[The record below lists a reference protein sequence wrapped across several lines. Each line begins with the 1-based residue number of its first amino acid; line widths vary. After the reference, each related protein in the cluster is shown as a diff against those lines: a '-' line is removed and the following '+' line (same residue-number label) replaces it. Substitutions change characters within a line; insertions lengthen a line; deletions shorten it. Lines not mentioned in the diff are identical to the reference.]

1 MKARS
6 DELQIF
12 VSVIECGSISAAA
25 EQVGQTPSAVSR
37 TLSRLEAK
45 LDTTLINRT
54 TRRMDLTEEGKYF
67 FDQAKRILD
76 QMEELEERLISRQ
89 QTPSGRLRINAASP
103 FMLHA
108 IVPYID
114 EFRRLYPDIQLELNS
129 NDLIIDLLEQS
140 TDVAIRIGTLAD
152 STLHAR
158 SLGCSPLLIVA
169 NEFFDAIPIR
179 QFERREGVRVEG
191 LLAFRD
197 EPRAGAQAAIQ
208 RLHQLGIRTVMI
220 SGDNEGAARAIAQ
233 RLDIDEVHANV
244 QPGQKVDAIGSLKG
258 HGVVAMVG
266 DGIND
271 APALAAS
278 DVGIAMGSGT
288 DVAMHAAAITLM
300 RPELTLVADAID
312 VSRRTTRKIHQN
324 LFWAFGYNVVGIPLA
339 ALGYLDPV
347 VAGAAM
353 AFSSVSVVG
362 NTLLLKR
369 WRPTDGHKLA
379 EVSHAH

>member
-12 VSVIECGSISAAA
+12 VCVIECGSISAAA

-67 FDQAKRILD
+67 FEQAKLILD
-76 QMEELEERLISRQ
+76 QMDQLEERLSSRQ

-114 EFRRLYPDIQLELNS
+114 EFRDLYPDIQLELNS

-140 TDVAIRIGTLAD
+140 TDIAIRIGALAD

-169 NEFFDAIPIR
+169 SPAYLKKHGAPQQVADLAQHVLLGFTQN
-179 QFERREGVRVEG
+179 EG
-191 LLAFRD
+191 LNQWPLRYVHGDRWPITPAISASSGETVRHLALEGQGIACLSHFMTID
-197 EPRAGAQAAIQ
+197 DIRAGRLKVLLGEFNSGYRQPINAVYYRNSQLALRIQ
-208 RLHQLGIRTVMI
+208 CF
-220 SGDNEGAARAIAQ
+220 
-233 RLDIDEVHANV
+233 LDFI
-244 QPGQKVDAIGSLKG
+244 QSK
-258 HGVVAMVG
+258 
-266 DGIND
+266 
-271 APALAAS
+271 LAAYAS
-278 DVGIAMGSGT
+278 
-288 DVAMHAAAITLM
+288 
-300 RPELTLVADAID
+300 ADF
-312 VSRRTTRKIHQN
+312 K
-324 LFWAFGYNVVGIPLA
+324 G
-339 ALGYLDPV
+339 
-347 VAGAAM
+347 
-353 AFSSVSVVG
+353 
-362 NTLLLKR
+362 
-369 WRPTDGHKLA
+369 
-379 EVSHAH
+379 